1 MTQEAF
7 KLDNQLCFRLYTAS
21 RLLTQAYHPLLSEHG
36 LTYPQYLVLLVL
48 WEKDAQP
55 VNYIAKR
62 LLLETNTVTP
72 LLQRMEKEGILVRK
86 KGEKDAQPV
95 NDIAKRLYLE
105 TNTVTPLLQRM
116 EKEGIIIRNKGEK
129 DARQMIV
136 SLTGKGKKLQ
146 KELADVPFTVG
157 QSVICDSVTAET
169 TPELFRMLDD
179 IILKLSSSKA

>member
-1 MTQEAF
+1 MIDEEF

-21 RLLTQAYHPLLSEHG
+21 RLLTQAYHPLLSDHG

-55 VNYIAKR
+55 VN
-62 LLLETNTVTP
+62 
-72 LLQRMEKEGILVRK
+72 
-86 KGEKDAQPV
+86 
-95 NDIAKRLYLE
+95 DIAKRLHLE

-136 SLTGKGKKLQ
+136 SLTRKGKELRK
-146 KELADVPFTVG
+146 KLADVPSTVADA
-157 QSVICDSVTAET
+157 VICESVTKET
-169 TPELFRMLDD
+169 APELFRMLDD
-179 IILKLSSSKA
+179 IILKLSNPQKL